1 MSHTKYT
8 TRAFVLKTKNSGEAD
23 KTAFL
28 FSEDFGLLRAFAK
41 SVRKDGAKLKPYC
54 QNGIFLNATVIKG
67 REIWRFIEGECEEFS
82 HLSFP
87 KRRVKEKV
95 FGLALSLS
103 GEEEKNYRVFET
115 LDFFVKKIETEENE
129 NLEALEVVTVL
140 RLLDALGYGK
150 PLESFAVS
158 MEGEITDS
166 DVLNTKTNIKKLI
179 PLINESLQATHL
191 VVNKKNF
198 LI

>member
-1 MSHTKYT
+1 M
-8 TRAFVLKTKNSGEAD
+8 
-23 KTAFL
+23 
-28 FSEDFGLLRAFAK
+28 
-41 SVRKDGAKLKPYC
+41 
-54 QNGIFLNATVIKG
+54 
-67 REIWRFIEGECEEFS
+67 
-82 HLSFP
+82 
-87 KRRVKEKV
+87 
-95 FGLALSLS
+95 
-103 GEEEKNYRVFET
+103 
-115 LDFFVKKIETEENE
+115 DFFVKKIEKEEDE

-166 DVLNTKTNIKKLI
+166 DVLNTKTNMKKLI